1 MKKGFT
7 ILILLL
13 FALSS
18 IVMPYANFN
27 DTKALTVLYNNCLFQ
42 DADLTFIEFIGEKLL
57 LAAFPEDEDEP
68 LSPIQKST
76 QQVIH
81 IQNSGV
87 LYQPKTQS
95 FICIVPSNILFN
107 LPIEDTR
114 FIYQNFELGIFHPPC
129 FA

>member
-1 MKKGFT
+1 
-7 ILILLL
+7 
-13 FALSS
+13 
-18 IVMPYANFN
+18 MPYANFN
-27 DTKALTVLYNNCLFQ
+27 DTKALTVLYNNCLLQ

-57 LAAFPEDEDEP
+57 MAAFPEDEDDP

>member
-1 MKKGFT
+1 VKKGFT

-27 DTKALTVLYNNCLFQ
+27 DTKALTVLYNNCLLQ

-57 LAAFPEDEDEP
+57 MAAFPEDEDDP